1 MAIFFAVRSAFGL
14 EPLEPRLQMAR
25 PDPSLSEDVKFRLPL
40 SSDTTTHYYF
50 DRDPTAG
57 DVAWNGTSQSY
68 NGHKGTDFSGGPRG
82 RAVFAMANGVLIAK
96 VDGLPDNDGTATGNG
111 NYVRLNHG
119 NDRAGLPINSVYL
132 HFNAGS
138 VSTKPLG
145 SVVAAG
151 EQIGGVGTS
160 GNSTGLHLHLET
172 QLNRVAFDPYTA
184 NGSTETSWWVNQ
196 GSGSPWTAVNTPK
209 LQPGDAVQVY
219 DLPFSSLTVR
229 GTIAGTSIGTTANN
243 ALGTVL
249 EGPTFGAFNNDYNNS
264 LWVWYR
270 VQWNNG
276 LTGWSAQNWLREA
289 SDLVA
294 PTVLSSN
301 FLFETSPHKVSVRF
315 SENVAASLTA
325 SDFVLTR
332 LGTGETFTP
341 TLTYDANTQTETLN
355 FGRVLP
361 DGNYRLRIAAGAI
374 ADASGN
380 TLAADFTDEF
390 YVLGGDANRDRT
402 VNFADLVILAQNY
415 NKSGQTFSQGN
426 FDYSPAGGV
435 DFGDLIVLSQRY
447 GTTASLTTPEL
458 LTAGE
463 RKRRQMIAKSR

>member
-1 MAIFFAVRSAFGL
+1 M
-14 EPLEPRLQMAR
+14 
-25 PDPSLSEDVKFRLPL
+25 
-40 SSDTTTHYYF
+40 
-50 DRDPTAG
+50 
-57 DVAWNGTSQSY
+57 
-68 NGHKGTDFSGGPRG
+68 
-82 RAVFAMANGVLIAK
+82 
-96 VDGLPDNDGTATGNG
+96 
-111 NYVRLNHG
+111 
-119 NDRAGLPINSVYL
+119 
-132 HFNAGS
+132 
-138 VSTKPLG
+138 
-145 SVVAAG
+145 
-151 EQIGGVGTS
+151 
-160 GNSTGLHLHLET
+160 
-172 QLNRVAFDPYTA
+172 
-184 NGSTETSWWVNQ
+184 
-196 GSGSPWTAVNTPK
+196 
-209 LQPGDAVQVY
+209 
-219 DLPFSSLTVR
+219 
-229 GTIAGTSIGTTANN
+229 
-243 ALGTVL
+243 
-249 EGPTFGAFNNDYNNS
+249 
-264 LWVWYR
+264 
-270 VQWNNG
+270 
-276 LTGWSAQNWLREA
+276 
-289 SDLVA
+289 
-294 PTVLSSN
+294 
-301 FLFETSPHKVSVRF
+301 SVRF

-332 LGTGETFTP
+332 LRTGETFTP